1 VLYVRITA
9 SRKIRLPGSVLE
21 SSRWKLFASA
31 EVTVSV
37 GGALG
42 GVFAGLVAPL
52 IFNDYTELPLSFV
65 LTTIVIGLLVH
76 YSETFL
82 GSGHA
87 RPIEVALLATILFG
101 SAFLCLSE
109 PPQGSAHCLLMK
121 RNFYG
126 AVRVYEYPETDQTE
140 AMREL
145 VHGNVNHGSEFM
157 RASFHRYPT
166 TYYGPT
172 SGIGI
177 ALADRPGRRSV
188 AIIGL
193 GTGTLA
199 AYARAGDRYRFYEVN
214 PIVIEISKSYFFYLK
229 ECRAQWDVVL
239 SDGRLA
245 LEQEAPDQFDVVAL
259 DAFSGDS
266 PPVHLLTIEAF
277 RQYFRVLKPNGVL
290 AVHVSNNY
298 VRLDKV
304 VATVA
309 STLKKGAV
317 MITSVRDQSKGT
329 LPSKWI
335 VLATNPAAFER
346 PEWKVTHR
354 KPLSGGADSWTDD
367 FSNVMDI
374 LK

>member
-1 VLYVRITA
+1 MGVLQVA
-9 SRKIRLPGSVLE
+9 RKPRQ
-21 SSRWKLFASA
+21 
-31 EVTVSV
+31 T
-37 GGALG
+37 
-42 GVFAGLVAPL
+42 
-52 IFNDYTELPLSFV
+52 
-65 LTTIVIGLLVH
+65 
-76 YSETFL
+76 
-82 GSGHA
+82 
-87 RPIEVALLATILFG
+87 ALLLYF
-101 SAFLCLSE
+101 
-109 PPQGSAHCLLMK
+109 QGCKCAGFK
-121 RNFYG
+121 
-126 AVRVYEYPETDQTE
+126 
-140 AMREL
+140 
-145 VHGNVNHGSEFM
+145 
-157 RASFHRYPT
+157 
-166 TYYGPT
+166 YYGPT